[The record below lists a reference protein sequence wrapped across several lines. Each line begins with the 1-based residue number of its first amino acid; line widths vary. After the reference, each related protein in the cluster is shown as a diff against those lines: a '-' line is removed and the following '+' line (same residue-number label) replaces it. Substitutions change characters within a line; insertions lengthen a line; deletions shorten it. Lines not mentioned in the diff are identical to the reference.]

1 MKKPGP
7 QILGYT
13 HGASGGVTN
22 ESLMHATA
30 IAPDAINLAF

>member
-7 QILGYT
+7 QILGHM

-22 ESLMHATA
+22 ESLLMHST
-30 IAPDAINLAF
+30 IAPDAVNLAF